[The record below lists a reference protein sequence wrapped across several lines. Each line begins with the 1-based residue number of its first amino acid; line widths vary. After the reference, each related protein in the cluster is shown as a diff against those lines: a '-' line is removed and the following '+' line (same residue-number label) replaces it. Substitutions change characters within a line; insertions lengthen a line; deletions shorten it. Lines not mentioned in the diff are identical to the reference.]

1 MESNKLSL
9 TDVIAPVYRRLH
21 LNRKNHVST
30 HNFIE
35 GGRNSAKSSDVSIE
49 VILDMI
55 EDQKASAMAIR
66 RFQKTLASSV
76 FNQFLWAIDFLKLNN
91 EFTWTKS
98 PLQIRRVGTNQTIE
112 FASLNSPED
121 YRKIKSYFRKSKT
134 FNYY

>member
-1 MESNKLSL
+1 MLHLKVMVIQMESNKLSL
-9 TDVIAPVYRRLH
+9 TNVIAPVYRRLQ

-49 VILDMI
+49 VILDMS
-55 EDQKASAMAIR
+55 EDPKASAMAIR

-76 FNQFLWAIDFLKLNN
+76 FNQFLWAIDFLKLSD

-112 FASLNSPED
+112 FASLNSP
-121 YRKIKSYFRKSKT
+121 
-134 FNYY
+134 

>member
-49 VILDMI
+49 L
-55 EDQKASAMAIR
+55 
-66 RFQKTLASSV
+66 
-76 FNQFLWAIDFLKLNN
+76 
-91 EFTWTKS
+91 
-98 PLQIRRVGTNQTIE
+98 
-112 FASLNSPED
+112 
-121 YRKIKSYFRKSKT
+121 Y
-134 FNYY
+134 

>member
-55 EDQKASAMAIR
+55 EDDSK
-66 RFQKTLASSV
+66 KHLLLL
-76 FNQFLWAIDFLKLNN
+76 FLISFYG
-91 EFTWTKS
+91 
-98 PLQIRRVGTNQTIE
+98 Q
-112 FASLNSPED
+112 
-121 YRKIKSYFRKSKT
+121 
-134 FNYY
+134 